1 MTEQPPQGPTGPQSP
16 GGPPLPFPTA
26 SARLNRAC
34 GEPSEVTNVCSQSAQ
49 VIREGL
55 RADDGGGMLPVEDT
69 GESEERTQGD
79 G

>member
-1 MTEQPPQGPTGPQSP
+1 MLRRGGVGRCPVPDLQRTLEQSMRGAF
-16 GGPPLPFPTA
+16 GGHERMFAVGTSYP
-26 SARLNRAC
+26 R
-34 GEPSEVTNVCSQSAQ
+34 
-49 VIREGL
+49 GL